1 MEKKTCKRLRCRY
14 LRRPARK
21 IELLDVFSNAPRN
34 LKRLSRQLF
43 RPCCSMRPPFLPL
56 RVSFSSTFAFLA
68 HAPHPLCSFL
78 FFFFNVC
85 RRRIE
90 RRPCFRANHPMEN
103 RALRQIDLEIINF
116 TTIGFVRL
124 GDILDDNAVS
134 QKADSIGSFDKF
146 MPFGE
151 FILLMTCFMNR
162 AIKTINLAR
171 SSAV

>member
-1 MEKKTCKRLRCRY
+1 MQVSPASGSKDRVARCLLECPEKFKTSKPSTFPPL
-14 LRRPARK
+14 
-21 IELLDVFSNAPRN
+21 LLDAPT
-34 LKRLSRQLF
+34 LPSFARLLLLDF
-43 RPCCSMRPPFLPL
+43 RLLSARPPSSLF
-56 RVSFSSTFAFLA
+56 FS
-68 HAPHPLCSFL
+68 
-78 FFFFNVC
+78 FFFFYVC